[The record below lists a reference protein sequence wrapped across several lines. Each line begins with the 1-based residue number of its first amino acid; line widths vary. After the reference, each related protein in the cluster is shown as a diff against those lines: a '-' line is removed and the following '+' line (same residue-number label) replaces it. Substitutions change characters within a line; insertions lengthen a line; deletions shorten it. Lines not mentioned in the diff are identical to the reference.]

1 MRSPDVTLKHH
12 DVARKWYNVE
22 NRVQVSK
29 DMRIAT
35 NSQIVL
41 TQVSIDLISSRSLDR
56 RCYLHAKVNTIT
68 IDSTIT
74 GIRQL
79 MSSTSPKIAEWL
91 I

>member
-1 MRSPDVTLKHH
+1 MRSPDVTLKHY
-12 DVARKWYNVE
+12 DVARKWHDVE
-22 NRVQVSK
+22 NRAQVNK

-68 IDSTIT
+68 TDSTIT